1 MVTNWNQLAVA
12 RAILEPGSLIIAL
25 LDVLIAFYTGESVN
39 YFIFYLR
46 FIKNL
51 FSLKLVV

>member
-25 LDVLIAFYTGESVN
+25 LDVLIAFSTGESVN
-39 YFIFYLR
+39 YFIFHLR

-51 FSLKLVV
+51 FFT